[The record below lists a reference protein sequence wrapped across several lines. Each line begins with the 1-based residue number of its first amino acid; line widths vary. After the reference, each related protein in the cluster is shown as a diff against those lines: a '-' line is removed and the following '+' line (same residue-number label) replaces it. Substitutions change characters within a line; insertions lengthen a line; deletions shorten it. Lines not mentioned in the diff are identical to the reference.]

1 MIILEDIGPTVTGGK
16 DGRQICDYL
25 PKVHFTYLL
34 YSVGLDPNGPCV
46 GILREGDAGRFM
58 RSKGDESYYVRLWK
72 ERSWWVEGGKW
83 ALITVRNTSPLRYWP
98 WRKEMLPGKK
108 AF

>member
-25 PKVHFTYLL
+25 PKVHFTYFTPWYWTLMVPA
-34 YSVGLDPNGPCV
+34 SVRD
-46 GILREGDAGRFM
+46 GDAGRFM

>member
-16 DGRQICDYL
+16 DGRWKLLSRRQICDYL

-58 RSKGDESYYVRLWK
+58 RSKGDES
-72 ERSWWVEGGKW
+72 
-83 ALITVRNTSPLRYWP
+83 
-98 WRKEMLPGKK
+98 
-108 AF
+108 